1 MCFGE
6 RTSCCSNRNC
16 CSDEDE
22 AELAERAQTSPS
34 ALPAQPQRAGRDAAP
49 RAGGPQSP
57 PLRQERVKHF
67 PEPVGKRPGSEAPAG
82 LAASTGAEEAS
93 GRAPAPAMPAD
104 PVEPADDEYAHAL
117 RSARVASLAGGAGG
131 AGGAMVQDES
141 SLSSPR
147 ASSKAS
153 PLGRPVHSPR
163 VPPRAPGAVAVPSLA
178 IGEVVA
184 HSDTDA
190 FSERSFGE
198 DLGIAFPFGLGAK
211 GEAEGDAALAKEYR
225 DRLQKYRDQL
235 RTKARHRLCP
245 PLPARRPPR
254 PPPALLVAAR

>member
-6 RTSCCSNRNC
+6 RTACCSNRNC

-34 ALPAQPQRAGRDAAP
+34 ALLAQPQRAGRDAAP
-49 RAGGPQSP
+49 RAGGSQSP

-67 PEPVGKRPGSEAPAG
+67 PEPAGKRPGSEAPAG

-93 GRAPAPAMPAD
+93 GRAPAPAAPAD
-104 PVEPADDEYAHAL
+104 PADDEYAHAL
-117 RSARVASLAGGAGG
+117 RSSRVASLAGG

-147 ASSKAS
+147 ASSKGRTEGLPPFLAS
-153 PLGRPVHSPR
+153 PRGRPVHSPR
-163 VPPRAPGAVAVPSLA
+163 VPPLA

-211 GEAEGDAALAKEYR
+211 GEAESAALAKEYR

>member
-117 RSARVASLAGGAGG
+117 RSSRVASLAGGAGG

-147 ASSKAS
+147 ASSKGRTEGLPPFLAS
-153 PLGRPVHSPR
+153 PRGRPVHSPR
-163 VPPRAPGAVAVPSLA
+163 VPPLA